1 MPVSFILI
9 IVLFVVI
16 TIVHQ
21 EKQYDIY
28 GQQAEVEYPCILE
41 FCLHCWG
48 VALSVVLAK

>member
-1 MPVSFILI
+1 MRKVIGTGIWNPRCMPVSFILI

-28 GQQAEVEYPCILE
+28 
-41 FCLHCWG
+41 
-48 VALSVVLAK
+48 S